1 MHEPEA
7 RLHARPRPPA
17 RHGPNGLQVLPVEGE
32 RDSHLYVSPPV
43 SDRSAR
49 PLMVLLHG
57 AGGHTRHGLGL
68 LKPLVDRHGV
78 ILLAPA
84 SSTYTWDVVV
94 DRYGEDVRRIDQC
107 LGYVFARYGVD
118 ARRLAIAGF
127 SDGASYALSLG
138 LSNGDLFTHVAA
150 FSPGFA
156 APAAARGS
164 PAVFISHGTGD
175 PVLPVDPCSRRLV
188 PSLRSRGYDVHY
200 REFEGGHEVPPG
212 IAAAAVEWFLGTPG
226 AGASRS
232 G

>member
-94 DRYGEDVRRIDQC
+94 DRYGEDVRRID
-107 LGYVFARYGVD
+107 
-118 ARRLAIAGF
+118 
-127 SDGASYALSLG
+127 SAS
-138 LSNGDLFTHVAA
+138 
-150 FSPGFA
+150 
-156 APAAARGS
+156 
-164 PAVFISHGTGD
+164 GT
-175 PVLPVDPCSRRLV
+175 CSRATG
-188 PSLRSRGYDVHY
+188 S
-200 REFEGGHEVPPG
+200 
-212 IAAAAVEWFLGTPG
+212 TP
-226 AGASRS
+226 GASRS
-232 G
+232 PVSRTAPRTRSRWG